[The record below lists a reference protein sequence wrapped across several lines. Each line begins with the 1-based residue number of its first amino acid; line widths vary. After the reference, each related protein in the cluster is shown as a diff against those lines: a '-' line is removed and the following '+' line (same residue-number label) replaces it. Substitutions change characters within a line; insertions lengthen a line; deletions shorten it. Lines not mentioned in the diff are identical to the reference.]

1 MAGTLPELL
10 DAAIAR
16 DPARPLVTYYDRDT
30 GERTEL
36 SGTTF
41 ANWVAKTANLLR
53 DDFDVHAGSTVAL
66 ALPMHWHQIVLAF
79 ATWAVGGCVSE
90 SPQDSPDVLVMSPDR
105 LMELA
110 DAGAGE
116 LLVSSLDPMGRPLE
130 PRPDHVL
137 DYTSEVR
144 VHGDAFSAAPI
155 DPAAPAYAGGSIVLD
170 HAHAADAALQL
181 AEQLAIG
188 AGTRLLVPVGAPAE
202 AGLLGWAVPPLVS
215 GGSMVLVRAGADAD
229 AAQWLTRISQQE
241 GVSAVLG
248 APGDSPGGSPGDS
261 PADGP
266 DRPV

>member
-1 MAGTLPELL
+1 MTATLSALL

-16 DPARPLVTYYDRDT
+16 DPARPLVTYYDRDS

-41 ANWVAKTANLLR
+41 ANWVAKSANLLR
-53 DDFDVHAGSTVAL
+53 DDLDVHAGSTVAL

-90 SPQDSPDVLVMSPDR
+90 SPQDSPDVLVMSPGR

-110 DAGAGE
+110 DADAGE
-116 LLVSSLDPMGRPLE
+116 LLVSSLDPMGRALE

-144 VHGDAFSAAPI
+144 VHPDAFAGAPI
-155 DPAAPAYAGGSIVLD
+155 DPSAPAYAGGSIVLD
-170 HAHAADAALQL
+170 HAHAAQTALEL
-181 AEQLAIG
+181 AERLSVG
-188 AGTRLLVPVGAPAE
+188 EGTRLLVPADAPAE
-202 AGLLGWAVPPLVS
+202 AGLLGWAVPPLVA
-215 GGSMVLVRAGADAD
+215 GGSLVLVRAGDDAD
-229 AAQWLTRISQQE
+229 AQQWRARVSEQE

-248 APGDSPGGSPGDS
+248 SPGVAG
-261 PADGP
+261 
-266 DRPV
+266 

>member
-1 MAGTLPELL
+1 MPGTLTDLL

-53 DDFDVHAGSTVAL
+53 DDFDVHSGSVVAL

-79 ATWAVGGCVSE
+79 ATWAVGGCVTE
-90 SPQDSPDVLVMSPDR
+90 SPHDSPDVLVMSPDR

-110 DAGAGE
+110 DADAGE
-116 LLVSSLDPMGRPLE
+116 LLVSSLDPMGRALE

-144 VHGDAFSAAPI
+144 VHGDAFSGAPV
-155 DPAAPAYAGGSIVLD
+155 DPAAPAYAGGSIALD
-170 HAHAADAALQL
+170 HAHAAQAALEL
-181 AEQLAIG
+181 AERLAVG
-188 AGTRLLVPVGAPAE
+188 SGTRLLVPVGAPAE
-202 AGLLGWAVPPLVS
+202 AGLLGWAVPPLIA
-215 GGSMVLVRAGADAD
+215 GGSLVLVRTGADAD
-229 AAQWLTRISQQE
+229 AAQWQARISEQE
-241 GVSAVLG
+241 GVTAVL
-248 APGDSPGGSPGDS
+248 GSPGDDAEAS
-261 PADGP
+261 V
-266 DRPV
+266 RRV